1 MSTRLPP
8 ELVVLMH
15 GVPVASLRRHP
26 RTTALTLEYSAGLP
40 AGTTPLSVSMPLA
53 ATTHA
58 GPVVANW
65 VKGLLPDRPGVLRAW
80 RRTFEVTSLEDYALL
95 EHIGRDVAGAAQ
107 FARPDRA
114 DEITGAGALEPLTEQ
129 DIADRLAKLAT
140 DASGWGV
147 RAGSG
152 QFSLAGSQ
160 GKLALH
166 HGPDGWAVPTGAAA
180 TTHIIKP
187 AIAALPDQDI
197 NEHLTMRTASLVG
210 LRAAA
215 TSVESFAGQRAIVV
229 ERYDRALIGDAAY
242 RVHQEDACQALGVS
256 PARRYEADGGP
267 GPADIVALLRRVVA
281 GQDYGGDALAFLEA
295 LGFNWFVGGTDAHA
309 KNFSLLLDGSQV
321 RLAPL
326 YDLNSF
332 LPYPGGWPVRLSMSV
347 GPGHFAAA
355 EVTSRDWQWLARR
368 AEVSPDLV
376 LQRLRSMAAALPD
389 AASDAAAGTPGPHA
403 RRFVDAI
410 AEHTRLRA
418 RSLRVKP

>member
-15 GVPVASLRRHP
+15 GAPVASLRRRP
-26 RTTALTLEYSAGLP
+26 RTKALTLEHCAGLP

-65 VKGLLPDRPGVLRAW
+65 VQGLLPDRV
-80 RRTFEVTSLEDYALL
+80 
-95 EHIGRDVAGAAQ
+95 
-107 FARPDRA
+107 
-114 DEITGAGALEPLTEQ
+114 DEITGSGALDPLTEQ
-129 DIADRLAKLAT
+129 DIADRLAGLAT

-147 RAGSG
+147 RADAG
-152 QFSLAGSQ
+152 QFSLAGSHS
-160 GKLALH
+160 KLALH
-166 HGPDGWAVPTGAAA
+166 HGPGGWAVPTGATP

-187 AIAALPDQDI
+187 AIATLPDQDI
-197 NEHLTMRTASLVG
+197 NEHLTMQTASLVG
-210 LRAAA
+210 LRVPA
-215 TSVESFAGQRAIVV
+215 TSVVDFAGQRALVV
-229 ERYDRALIGDAAY
+229 ERYDRAQIDDVAY
-242 RVHQEDACQALGVS
+242 RVHQEDVCQALGVS

-267 GPADIVALLRRVVA
+267 GPAGVAGLLRRVVA
-281 GQDYGGDALAFLEA
+281 GPDHAGDALLFLAA

-309 KNFSLLLDGSQV
+309 KNYSLLLDGSQV

-332 LPYPGGWPVRLSMSV
+332 LLYPGGWPVRLSMSV
-347 GPGHFAAA
+347 GPGHYAAA
-355 EVTSRDWQWLARR
+355 EVTSADWQWLARR

-376 LQRLRSMAAALPD
+376 LQRLRAMAAALPD
-389 AASDAAAGTPGPHA
+389 AASDAAARMPGPHA
-403 RRFVDAI
+403 SRVVDAI

-418 RSLRVKP
+418 RSLRVKA

>member
-15 GVPVASLRRHP
+15 GAPVASLRRHP
-26 RTTALTLEYSAGLP
+26 RTKALTLEYCAGLP

-65 VKGLLPDRPGVLRAW
+65 VQGLLPDRV
-80 RRTFEVTSLEDYALL
+80 
-95 EHIGRDVAGAAQ
+95 
-107 FARPDRA
+107 
-114 DEITGAGALEPLTEQ
+114 DEITGSGALDPLTEQ
-129 DIADRLAKLAT
+129 DIAERLVGLAT

-147 RAGSG
+147 RVGAGE
-152 QFSLAGSQ
+152 FSLAGSQ
-160 GKLALH
+160 ARLALH
-166 HGPDGWAVPTGAAA
+166 HGPGGWAVPTGAMP

-210 LRAAA
+210 LRVPT
-215 TSVESFAGQRAIVV
+215 TSVVRFAGQRALVV
-229 ERYDRALIGDAAY
+229 ERYDRARIGDEWY
-242 RVHQEDACQALGVS
+242 RVHQEDACQALGMS

-267 GPADIVALLRRVVA
+267 GPADIVGLLRREVA
-281 GQDYGGDALAFLEA
+281 GPDYGGDALLFLEA
-295 LGFNWFVGGTDAHA
+295 LGFNWLVGGTDAHA
-309 KNFSLLLDGSQV
+309 KNYSVLLDGSQV

-332 LPYPGGWPVRLSMSV
+332 LPYPGGWPARLSMAV

-355 EVTSRDWQWLARR
+355 AGTSGDWQWLARR
-368 AEVSPDLV
+368 AELGADLG
-376 LQRLRSMAAALPD
+376 LQRLRSMAAVLPD
-389 AASDAAAGTPGPHA
+389 AALDAAAGTPGPHA

-410 AEHTRLRA
+410 AEHTPLRA